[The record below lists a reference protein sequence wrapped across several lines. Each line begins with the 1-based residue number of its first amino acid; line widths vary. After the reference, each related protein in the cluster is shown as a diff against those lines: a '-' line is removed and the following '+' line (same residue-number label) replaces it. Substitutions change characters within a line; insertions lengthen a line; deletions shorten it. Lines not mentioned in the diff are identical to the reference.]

1 MKYLNAICAE
11 IKISLESTWSYKMN
25 FISDILFI
33 GGLYIALLFMNTGTS
48 LGTYYGSP
56 EESKSLLLIGY
67 ILWSFSILAINLV
80 SSNIE
85 AEATRGT
92 LEQKLTSIIPL
103 YILMIGRLISG
114 MLIELVELAIIL
126 ISSVLIFHVGI
137 SVNLKAIII
146 LLITIAGMYGMGL
159 MFGGLTLKFKNIG
172 RIMYIIQ
179 TLLLFVSN
187 TLTVVSDKFSIIN
200 LIPLTTGNDL
210 IRKALVGQVIPL
222 SNYLTLATI
231 SLVWLATGIL
241 TFNYFKKL
249 SRVDGLVGSY

>member
-11 IKISLESTWSYKMN
+11 IKISLESAWSYKMN
-25 FISDILFI
+25 FISDILLI
-33 GGLYIALLFMNTGTS
+33 GGLYIVFLMNTRTN

-67 ILWSFSILAINLV
+67 ILWRFSILAINLV

-126 ISSVLIFHVGI
+126 ISCVLIFHVGI

-179 TLLLFVSN
+179 ILLLFVSN

-210 IRKALVGQVIPL
+210 IRKALVGQVIPM

-231 SLVWLATGIL
+231 SLVWLAIGIV